1 MSLLDQAPEAIRA
14 RRGPVLERGV
24 ELIGGFGSAAR
35 GEDGPNSD
43 VDVAYRWS
51 RRASLLAL
59 SRALIDLSGDLGRR
73 IDLVDLDR
81 VDAELKSELERDL
94 VHAGRRASAA

>member
-1 MSLLDQAPEAIRA
+1 MSLLDQALEAIRA
-14 RRGPVLERGV
+14 RRGSVLERGV
-24 ELIGGFGSAAR
+24 ELVGVFGSVAR
-35 GEDGPNSD
+35 GEDGPDSD

-59 SRALIDLSGDLGRR
+59 SRAMIDLSSDLGRR

-81 VDAELKSELERDL
+81 VDADLRSELERDL
-94 VHAGRRASAA
+94 VHA